1 VEVIRGAPAVMNRAG
16 FGDLLSKPYC
26 QADWLLSH
34 HVRGVPYA
42 SEAAQVLDGPWNAM
56 LEVAQGIGEGDG
68 AATHTLMETLLVSGF
83 SMAMAGTSAPASGA
97 EHLISHYWDMEEH
110 SNDRPVRGLHGTQ
123 VGVGT
128 RISGR
133 TLEALVTL
141 SAEDLEAAAQT
152 AARRRPNDDW
162 IDGLSA
168 SHPFLPA
175 SIIEEIGD
183 QLRKKQ
189 RHGPALEEELRALSA
204 RWEDIRDEIRSI
216 LVPATRIDQALAQAG
231 CVSRA
236 SELGVDR
243 DHLVRTIRSCRH
255 IRARYV
261 NFDLLDDLGRLD
273 ALAETVA
280 SQVEESH
287 HG

>member
-1 VEVIRGAPAVMNRAG
+1 
-16 FGDLLSKPYC
+16 
-26 QADWLLSH
+26 
-34 HVRGVPYA
+34 VPYA
-42 SEAAQVLDGPWNAM
+42 SEAAQVLDGPWNDM
-56 LEVAQGIGEGDG
+56 IEVAGGIGEGDG
-68 AATHTLMETLLVSGF
+68 LATHTLMETLLVSGF

-133 TLEALVTL
+133 TLTALV
-141 SAEDLEAAAQT
+141 SLEATDLQTAAQT
-152 AARRRPNDDW
+152 AGQRRSNDGWMDE
-162 IDGLSA
+162 LSA
-168 SHPFLPA
+168 AHPALPA
-175 SIIEEIGD
+175 SIVDEIGV
-183 QLRKKQ
+183 QLREKQ
-189 RHGPALEEELRALSA
+189 RHGPALEEEIRTLAS
-204 RWEDIRDEIRSI
+204 RWEEVRDELRSI
-216 LVPATRIDQALAQAG
+216 LVPVERIDQALEEAG

-236 SELGVDR
+236 SDLGVDR
-243 DHLVRTIRSCRH
+243 QHLVRTIRFCRH

-280 SQVEESH
+280 SQVEEAP